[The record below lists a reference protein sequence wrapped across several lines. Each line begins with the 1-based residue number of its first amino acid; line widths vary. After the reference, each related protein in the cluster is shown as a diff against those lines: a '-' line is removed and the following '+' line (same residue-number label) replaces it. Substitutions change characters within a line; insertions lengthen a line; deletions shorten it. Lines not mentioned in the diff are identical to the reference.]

1 MLTSIRN
8 FFFFPSDLILGKKE
22 YLLEGKNVAEQ
33 EGKGGRMFAP
43 AEALIEDS
51 FGGRSW
57 GGIFTVVFR
66 SVDLNTSLSL
76 KPSKALPFRRTE
88 SPLWSKCWGGGWKE
102 PGVTQAWS

>member
-1 MLTSIRN
+1 M
-8 FFFFPSDLILGKKE
+8 
-22 YLLEGKNVAEQ
+22 LEGKNVAEQ